1 MPDPTQ
7 LLAFIAASAILGVTP
22 GPDIIYVITRGAAQ
36 GPRAGIAAAAGLST
50 GIVAHTVL
58 CVVGLSAI
66 LAASAVAFTVIKLAG
81 AAYLVYLGV
90 RMWLSR
96 ESFDLS
102 AGSGGPPVWSIYRQ
116 SVLMNVLNPKVA
128 IFFLAFLPQF
138 VSPEAGPVAP
148 QFALLGVIFMAVS
161 FVVMGLAGL
170 GGGHLR
176 RVLARSER
184 SVRAIRYAAGGVLV
198 ALGLRLAFDSRG

>member
-1 MPDPTQ
+1 MPDTTQ
-7 LLAFIAASAILGVTP
+7 LIAFVAASAILGVTP

-50 GIVAHTVL
+50 GIVAHTAL
-58 CVVGLSAI
+58 CVVGLSAV
-66 LAASAVAFTVIKLAG
+66 LAASATAFTVIKLAG

-96 ESFDLS
+96 ESLDLS
-102 AGSGGPPVWSIYRQ
+102 ADGGGAPVGAIYRQ
-116 SVLMNVLNPKVA
+116 SIVMNVLNPKVA

-138 VSPEAGPVAP
+138 VDPSAGPVAP
-148 QFALLGVIFMAVS
+148 QFALLGTIFMVVS

-170 GGGHLR
+170 GGGQLR
-176 RVLARSER
+176 RVLAQSER
-184 SVRAIRYAAGGVLV
+184 AARTIRFAAGGVLV
-198 ALGLRLAFDSRG
+198 ALGVRLAFEGRG